1 MDLKKYQSQLNNI
14 QTPCYVYDLN
24 LLEQT
29 LLACKNAADQYNFEV
44 HYALKANVNP
54 AILSA
59 IQAKNFGADCV
70 SGNEVKAA
78 INAGF
83 SKDKVVFAGVGIED

>member
-1 MDLKKYQSQLNNI
+1 MPCIKDYLLLIKAVKMDLKKYQSQLNNI

-44 HYALKANVNP
+44 HYAFYQPFKLK
-54 AILSA
+54 ILEQ
-59 IQAKNFGADCV
+59 IV
-70 SGNEVKAA
+70 
-78 INAGF
+78 
-83 SKDKVVFAGVGIED
+83 

>member
-29 LLACKNAADQYNFEV
+29 LLACKNAADQYNFLFFGLN
-44 HYALKANVNP
+44 YKTLLNI
-54 AILSA
+54 ILYKCS
-59 IQAKNFGADCV
+59 F
-70 SGNEVKAA
+70 
-78 INAGF
+78 
-83 SKDKVVFAGVGIED
+83 